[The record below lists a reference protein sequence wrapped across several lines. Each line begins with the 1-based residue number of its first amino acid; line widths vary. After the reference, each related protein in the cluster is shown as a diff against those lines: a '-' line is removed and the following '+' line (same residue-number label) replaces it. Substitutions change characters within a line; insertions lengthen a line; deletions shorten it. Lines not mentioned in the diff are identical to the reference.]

1 VHTLSDEVFDMDN
14 SVVKVPVADV
24 RVEHEVKMTDFQR
37 WLEGRADRRGKR
49 LTVREFALSSAW
61 SCPGNVSELI
71 YEKDHCGGSGI
82 RTQAAATVRHPR
94 QLSTWFRNT
103 R

>member
-1 VHTLSDEVFDMDN
+1 MHTLSDEVFDMDN

-37 WLEGRADRRGKR
+37 WLEDRADRRGKR

-61 SCPGNVSELI
+61 SCPGNVSEVKQR
-71 YEKDHCGGSGI
+71 ERS
-82 RTQAAATVRHPR
+82 VRR
-94 QLSTWFRNT
+94 FRHSCSS
-103 R
+103 RRDPHAPEAVVLVVPQ